1 MGSSDHLQEL
11 SFDTADQPLNGR
23 ADTLD
28 VVPSRRSQTHHGLG
42 TLPLLQLADWDEDN
56 AYDEYPPTCI
66 HYSIEWKLIV
76 EKKLIAKETEPD
88 LVLAPGA
95 FWTTA
100 LRPRLDK
107 LSARKLPQ
115 NKCFSV
121 DETIVVVS
129 VTDRTER
136 DINKRFDDLDI
147 DWKVLE
153 KQLEIWSPL
162 LRVGKRLRIDI
173 SFKYRETGNIAVAST
188 QQSTKRGC
196 SQYMLAER
204 AMQLDAEEDTTGQ
217 PSV

>member
-1 MGSSDHLQEL
+1 M
-11 SFDTADQPLNGR
+11 
-23 ADTLD
+23 DTL
-28 VVPSRRSQTHHGLG
+28 
-42 TLPLLQLADWDEDN
+42 
-56 AYDEYPPTCI
+56 
-66 HYSIEWKLIV
+66 
-76 EKKLIAKETEPD
+76 
-88 LVLAPGA
+88 
-95 FWTTA
+95 
-100 LRPRLDK
+100 LDK
-107 LSARKLPQ
+107 HSARKLPQ

-136 DINKRFDDLDI
+136 DVNKRFDDLDI

-188 QQSTKRGC
+188 RQSTKRGF